1 MPDKQKS
8 VKVKRISP
16 RLRVFCGDEVALGPG
31 KIALLMAVA
40 ETGSIREAAERLD
53 MSYMR
58 AWTLIRTMN
67 RCFENPVVE
76 RVRGG
81 KEGGGAHLTATGSK
95 VLELYQ
101 RMERNCLLAIKPE
114 WTLLRNLLRK

>member
-1 MPDKQKS
+1 MAEKRRS
-8 VKVKRISP
+8 VRVKRISP
-16 RLRVFCGDEVALGPG
+16 RLRVSCGDEVALGPG
-31 KIALLMAVA
+31 KAELLMAVA

-67 RCFENPVVE
+67 QCFAEPLVE

-101 RMERNCLLAIKPE
+101 RMERNCLVTINQD